1 MQERIEDVSAED
13 ENQDERESVH
23 DVFTRALE
31 TKVIQQDPEQLIPVI
46 LARAGY
52 ERRRVESGRA
62 DEDGLAT
69 LIGILESGIEMVL
82 QGRFPSIC
90 FSIC

>member
-1 MQERIEDVSAED
+1 MKEVKET
-13 ENQDERESVH
+13 VH

-31 TKVIQQDPEQLIPVI
+31 TKMVQQDPEQLISLV
-46 LARAGY
+46 LARASY
-52 ERRRVESGRA
+52 ERRKVDEGKA

-82 QGRFPSIC
+82 QSMFLLLVLPDSSLTC
-90 FSIC
+90 